1 MQSDVYKGLA
11 KDGNGIFR
19 DKGSKFIGFAR
30 TLSHE
35 DELKTILQEIKKGH
49 PSARHFC
56 YAYRINPLHE
66 RWRANDDGEPASSAG
81 RPIYNQLRSAELYN
95 TLVVVVRYFGGTLS
109 GISGLIQ
116 AYGEAA
122 KMALEDAGITL
133 RTIKVPIMVRCPY
146 PNSGELMQRLK
157 MLQVDFRTDTD
168 AQFFSVET
176 AVPLS
181 AAKTFAADCRSKG
194 WIVESLHEPT

>member
-1 MQSDVYKGLA
+1 MLSDVFKGIA

-30 TLSHE
+30 TLNHE
-35 DELKTILQEIKKGH
+35 DELKSILHEIKKLH

-56 YAYRINPLHE
+56 YAYRINPHQE

-81 RPIYNQLRSAELYN
+81 RPIYNQIRSAELFN
-95 TLVVVVRYFGGTLS
+95 TIVVVVRYFGGTLL
-109 GISGLIQ
+109 GIPGLIQ

-122 KMALEDAGITL
+122 KLALEDASSSL
-133 RTIKVPIMVRCPY
+133 KTIVVPLKVKCPY
-146 PNSGELMQRLK
+146 TNSGELMQRLK
-157 MLQVDFRTDTD
+157 VLRVEFRTYSE
-168 AQFFSVET
+168 AQFFGVEV

-181 AAKTFAADCRSKG
+181 AADSFTADCISKG
-194 WIVESLHEPT
+194 WIVESLQKQS